1 MPDEQEQA
9 LYHLKKTLESAKES
23 IDIAIYSFTNK
34 EIAKVLRDRAKNGVR
49 IAIIYDNEANVKN
62 KYSTIGYLAIL
73 NNVKVCTLKGVYNEQ
88 KKYYGIM
95 HQKLAIV
102 DGKKVVFGSANWSKG
117 AFENNYEIL
126 YFTDKIE
133 IVQKAK
139 SFFNKMQQQCLV
151 F

>member
-73 NNVKVCTLKGVYNEQ
+73 NNVKVCTLQGVYNEQ

-139 SFFNKMQQQCLV
+139 NFFNKMQKKCID